1 MYADLQDMQSHSDVA
16 HIIILG
22 SHIDYEEIFNNHCS
36 VFSAIIEWI
45 KNSKGLG
52 TT

>member
-22 SHIDYEEIFNNHCS
+22 SHIDYEEIFNYCS
-36 VFSAIIEWI
+36 VFSVIIEGI